1 MGNYFA
7 KVKPLCGRLLPYRVF
22 SSLVAVKLNDIGEGL
37 SRFFIAFRGELCYIS
52 EMTDKWLE
60 IMLRVPVSTADLL
73 CHELNELGSVG
84 VVVEERSLDTF
95 IPPDPDETDSDIF
108 TVKAYFED
116 CSRQAVLLQDLDL
129 SLQRLAQ
136 IYPELADV
144 QIVVGEMGQQDWAED
159 WKQHFSTAKI
169 GARLVIKPSWED
181 YCPQGDD
188 VVVTLDPGMAFGT
201 GTHGTTHL
209 CLETL
214 AQLFDNCSPD
224 TLAPNRILDVGTGS
238 GILAIAAAALGATE
252 IIACDID
259 SEACQTARDNIAQNG
274 LSGAIEVT
282 DTLLEQLPDNF
293 DVILAN
299 ILAEENI
306 RLAQSLVDRLAA
318 RGTLILSG
326 ILDEKVALV
335 TEAFAPF
342 NMVGPQL
349 YYEQEWACIVYT
361 KAD

>member
-1 MGNYFA
+1 
-7 KVKPLCGRLLPYRVF
+7 
-22 SSLVAVKLNDIGEGL
+22 
-37 SRFFIAFRGELCYIS
+37 
-52 EMTDKWLE
+52 MTDKWLE
-60 IMLRVPVSTADLL
+60 IMLRVPVSSADLL
-73 CHELNELGSVG
+73 CSELNELGSVG

-95 IPPDPDETDSDIF
+95 VPPDPDETDSDIF

-116 CSRQAVLLQDLDL
+116 CSRQAVLLQDLEL
-129 SLQRLAQ
+129 CLQRLAL

-144 QIVVGEMGQQDWAED
+144 EVVVGEMGQQDWAED
-159 WKQHFSTAKI
+159 WKQYFSTTHI
-169 GARLVIKPSWED
+169 GDRLVIKPSWEE

-214 AQLFDNCSPD
+214 AQLFDRSSPD
-224 TLAPNRILDVGTGS
+224 CPPPNRVLDVGTGS
-238 GILAIAAAALGATE
+238 GILAIAAAALGASE

-259 SEACQTARDNIAQNG
+259 SDACETARDNIAQNG
-274 LSGAIEVT
+274 LSAAIEVT

-306 RLAQSLVDRLAA
+306 RLAQPLVDRLAP

-342 NMVGPQL
+342 NMIGPQL